1 MGAGGFSTAY
11 ECMSK
16 LDPKRPNVAVKITVR
31 AKLQRDD
38 EASIRRVTGAA
49 GRVSC
54 RGDLQQVELHISA
67 TMDDDALPLIAFM
80 KAVLPK

>member
-1 MGAGGFSTAY
+1 MGAGCFSTAY
-11 ECMSK
+11 EYMSK

-49 GRVSC
+49 SRVSC

-67 TMDDDALPLIAFM
+67 TMDYDALPLIAFM